1 MSTQQ
6 SVSVAVPKET
16 ARGEQRVALVPHDVG
31 RLVKAGLTVRVQA
44 GAGTAAHYSD
54 AAYEKA
60 GAAVVPDAAALLG
73 GADAVLKV
81 QPPTVAEAGLL
92 KEGALLISFLQPARD
107 AAVVQALAA
116 RKVTALSMDLVPRTT
131 KAQVMD
137 ALSSQAT
144 VVGYRAAV
152 LGAETMPKFLPML
165 TTAAGTIAPATVFVI
180 GAGVAGLQAIAT
192 ARRLGASVRA
202 FDIRAAAR
210 EEVLSL
216 GATFVAAELV
226 SKEAQ
231 DAGGY
236 AKEVTEDTRKAE
248 EQALARHVAESDLVI
263 LSASVPGKKAPVLVT
278 EEMVEAMKP
287 GAVIVD
293 IAAEQGG
300 NCALTRPGETVV
312 AHGVTILGPV
322 NVPSRMPTH
331 ASQMYSKNTASVL
344 QYVVKDGALAL
355 NLEDEIVKAMRVTG
369 GPGGAL

>member
-1 MSTQQ
+1 MTTQQ

-60 GAAVVPDAAALLG
+60 GAVVVPDAAALLG

-92 KEGALLISFLQPARD
+92 KEGALLIGFLQPARD

>member
-1 MSTQQ
+1 MTTQE
-6 SVSVAVPKET
+6 SVSVAVPRET
-16 ARGEQRVALVPHDVG
+16 AQGEQRVALVPHDVG

-81 QPPTVAEAGLL
+81 QPPTIAEAGLL

-116 RKVTALSMDLVPRTT
+116 RKITALSMDLVPRTT

-192 ARRLGASVRA
+192 ARRLGAHVRA

-278 EEMVEAMKP
+278 EEMVKAMKP

-293 IAAEQGG
+293 ISAEQGG

-312 AHGVTILGPV
+312 LHGVTILGPL

-369 GPGGAL
+369 GAR